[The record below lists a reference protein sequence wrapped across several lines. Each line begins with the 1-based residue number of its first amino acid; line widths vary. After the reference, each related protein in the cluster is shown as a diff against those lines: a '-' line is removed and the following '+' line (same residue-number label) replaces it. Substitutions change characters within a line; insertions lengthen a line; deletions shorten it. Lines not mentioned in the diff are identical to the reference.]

1 MKKIFIILFFL
12 CIGVIA
18 NAQTGVCNVSGDSG
32 ASVVINITGFN
43 SSSNVVDVTIG
54 SDSEKYVN
62 VTFNFIYDAIKTDGT
77 KTSKSLNVKSQTYV
91 ETVAPNQSEAYSYH
105 IDVPKGYEIEKIT
118 GVKVSGR
125 RCEE

>member
-1 MKKIFIILFFL
+1 MKKFFIILFFL

-32 ASVVINITGFN
+32 ASVVIHVTGFN
-43 SSSNVVDVTIG
+43 SSSNEVNVTIG

-62 VTFNFIYDAIKTDGT
+62 VTFSFDYTTTNGAK
-77 KTSKSLNVKSQTYV
+77 KTSQNYV
-91 ETVAPNQSEAYSYH
+91 ATVAPNQSEAYSYH
-105 IDVPKGYEIEKIT
+105 IDVPKGYEIGKIT